1 MKVVKIISIIL
12 AVLLALVL
20 LLVVAGVFFT
30 NRYLQTPA
38 FKEEVLKA
46 ARTALGTDVSIDNFQ
61 ASLFSGIELHGVTIG
76 NPPGFTGNL
85 LTAEAFTLRY
95 RLLPLLSRRVEI
107 EQLSLDKPIITLSQ
121 NDKNEWN
128 YESIGA
134 KGSATNPTPT
144 EVKPTPAPSTATS
157 TKSAAAPPLDIVLSK
172 LAITQGAVSLISD
185 KNKPLVKVDGINFSS
200 AVSLIDNKMSGT
212 AKAGIDNINLS
223 DALFVEKVATSV
235 TLGSD
240 EVKLAPLSGKLADG
254 TLGGDVAV
262 KFGNGLEYNVNLQV
276 KDADVAK
283 LLQDAKA
290 KPVMSGKL
298 TATTT
303 LAGTGGLPTIVGS
316 GHAQID
322 GGQLMEIPILNVLAT
337 ILQMDALR
345 NLKFSECVLE
355 FSISNNVM
363 QTPVIRLTSPQ
374 LQITGKG
381 SVSLADNTLKHDVTI
396 TFAKGAIGTIPN
408 TIVGLFTEQTDG
420 SEALSFKVWGP
431 FSSPKTDLPARLA
444 QGAVKQL
451 LDKVPLD
458 KVPANLQNLF
468 NK

>member
-1 MKVVKIISIIL
+1 MKVVKIISIIV
-12 AVLLALVL
+12 AVLIVLALT
-20 LLVVAGVFFT
+20 LVGAGIYFT

-38 FKEEVLKA
+38 FKEQVLKA
-46 ARTALGTDVSIDNFQ
+46 ARTALGTDVRIDSIQ
-61 ASLFSGIELHGVTIG
+61 ASLFSGVELRGMTIG
-76 NPPGFTGNL
+76 NPAGFTGNL
-85 LTAEAFTLRY
+85 LTADAFVLRY

-107 EQLSLDKPIITLSQ
+107 EQLSLDKPVITLAQ

-144 EVKPTPAPSTATS
+144 EVKPTSVTPSPTKSQTATS
-157 TKSAAAPPLDIVLSK
+157 LDVVLSK
-172 LAITQGAVSLISD
+172 LVITQGAVSLVSD

-200 AVSLIDNKMSGT
+200 AVSLINNKMSGT
-212 AKAGIDNINLS
+212 ARAGIDNISLS
-223 DALFVEKVATSV
+223 EALFVENVAASV

-254 TLGGDVAV
+254 TLGGDVTAN
-262 KFGNGLEYNVNLQV
+262 FGNGLKYAVNLQV

-283 LLQDAKA
+283 LLQEAKS

-298 TATTT
+298 TATTA
-303 LAGTGGLPTIVGS
+303 LAGTGGLPTIVGN

-322 GGQLMEIPILNVLAT
+322 GGQLMDVPILNLLAT
-337 ILQMDALR
+337 LLQMDALHD
-345 NLKFSECVLE
+345 LKFSECVLE

-363 QTPVIRLTSPQ
+363 QTPIIRLISPQ

-381 SVSLADNTLKHDVTI
+381 SVALANYTLNHDLTI
-396 TFAKGAIGTIPN
+396 TFAKGALGAIPKE
-408 TIVGLFTEQTDG
+408 IVGLFIEQPDG
-420 SEALSFKVWGP
+420 SLALSFHVSGP
-431 FSSPKTDLPARLA
+431 YNSPKTDLTKRIA
-444 QGAVKQL
+444 QGALQQL
-451 LDKVPLD
+451 LDKVPV
-458 KVPANLQNLF
+458 KVPNFF

>member
-1 MKVVKIISIIL
+1 MKAVKIVSIIV
-12 AVLLALVL
+12 AVLIVLVL
-20 LLVVAGVFFT
+20 TLVCAGIFFT

-46 ARTALGTDVSIDNFQ
+46 ARAALGTDVRIDSFQVSI
-61 ASLFSGIELHGVTIG
+61 FSGVELRGVTIG
-76 NPPGFTGNL
+76 NPTGFTGNL
-85 LTAEAFTLRY
+85 LTADAFTLHY

-107 EQLSLDKPIITLSQ
+107 EQLSLDKPVITLSQ

-134 KGSATNPTPT
+134 KGSPTNPAPAEAKPTSTTPT
-144 EVKPTPAPSTATS
+144 PSKPVATTS
-157 TKSAAAPPLDIVLSK
+157 LDIVLSK

-185 KNKPLVKVDGINFSS
+185 KDKPLVKVEGINFSS

-212 AKAGIDNINLS
+212 AKGGIDSINLS
-223 DALFVEKVATSV
+223 DALFVQKVAASI

-240 EVKLAPLSGKLADG
+240 EVKLAPLSGQLADG
-254 TLGGDVAV
+254 TLAGDVAV
-262 KFGNGLEYNVNLQV
+262 KFSDGLQYTVNLQV
-276 KDADVAK
+276 KDADVTR
-283 LLQDAKA
+283 LLQEAKT

-303 LAGTGGLPTIVGS
+303 LAGTGGLPTIIGS
-316 GHAQID
+316 GRAQID
-322 GGQLMEIPILNVLAT
+322 GGQLMEIPVLNLLAT
-337 ILQMDALR
+337 VLQMDALH

-381 SVSLADNTLKHDVTI
+381 SVALADNSLNHDVTI

-408 TIVGLFTEQTDG
+408 AIVGLFTEQADG

-431 FSSPKTDLPARLA
+431 FTSPKTDLTTRIAK
-444 QGAVKQL
+444 GAVQQL
-451 LDKVPLD
+451 LGKVPV
-458 KVPANLQNLF
+458 KVPDIF
-468 NK
+468 K

>member
-1 MKVVKIISIIL
+1 MKAVKIISIIL
-12 AVLLALVL
+12 AVLVVLVL
-20 LLVVAGVFFT
+20 TLVGAGVFFT

-46 ARTALGTDVSIDNFQ
+46 ARQALGTDVSIDNFQ
-61 ASLFSGIELHGVTIG
+61 ASLFSGVELHGVTIG
-76 NPPGFTGNL
+76 NPTGFTGNL
-85 LTAEAFTLRY
+85 LTAEAFTLHY

-121 NDKNEWN
+121 NDKSEWN

-134 KGSATNPTPT
+134 KGSATNSAAT
-144 EVKPTPAPSTATS
+144 EVKPTPTTPAATP
-157 TKSAAAPPLDIVLSK
+157 TKSASAPPLDIVLSK
-172 LAITQGAVSLISD
+172 LAITEGAISLISD

-212 AKAGIDNINLS
+212 AKAGIDKINLS
-223 DALFVEKVATSV
+223 DALFVEKVAASITI
-235 TLGSD
+235 GSD
-240 EVKLAPLSGKLADG
+240 EVKLAPLSGNLADG
-254 TLGGDVAV
+254 TMTGDVVV
-262 KFGNGLEYNVNLQV
+262 KFSDGLQYSVNMQV

-283 LLQDAKA
+283 LLQEANT

-298 TATTT
+298 MATTT
-303 LAGTGGLPTIVGS
+303 LAGTGGLPTIVGN

-322 GGQLMEIPILNVLAT
+322 GGQLMEVPVLNLLAT
-337 ILQMDALR
+337 VLQMDALR

-355 FSISNNVM
+355 FSISNNIM
-363 QTPVIRLTSPQ
+363 QTPVIRLTSPE
-374 LQITGKG
+374 LQITAKG

-396 TFAKGAIGTIPN
+396 TFAKGAIGSIPN

-420 SEALSFKVWGP
+420 SQALNFKVWGP
-431 FSSPKTDLPARLA
+431 FNSPKTDLTKRIA
-444 QGAVKQL
+444 QGALHQL
-451 LDKVPLD
+451 LDKVP
-458 KVPANLQNLF
+458 VPDIF